1 MTTRERDIDERTFKF
16 AVRILKM
23 GEAIPRTTVGSVV
36 TRQVVRSATSIG
48 ANVTEAQGSSTK
60 KDFARRMNIARGE
73 ARETLYWLRLIA
85 ESKLLPVGR
94 MGNLTQEADELV
106 RILTAIVK
114 RSRGV
119 KQGIRVS

>member
-1 MTTRERDIDERTFKF
+1 MATRERDIDERTFKF

-23 GEAIPRTTVGSVV
+23 AGAIPRTTVGGVV
-36 TRQVVRSATSIG
+36 TRQIVRSATSIG

-60 KDFARRMNIARGE
+60 KDFVRRINIARGE

-85 ESKLLPVGR
+85 ESKLLPAGR
-94 MGNLTQEADELV
+94 LGDLTQEADELV

-114 RSRGV
+114 RSRAAE
-119 KQGIRVS
+119 